1 MPLYNVRHAEC
12 DGVGEGEFVTAKDAK
27 DAVTKVNP
35 LFRYAANEDGES
47 GGDCDSWSGIKPHL
61 KRIRPV
67 AGSRPADILSGCE
80 PSHATVDG
88 SYDYF
93 LVYQVASVP
102 GGKTILVPSTKE

>member
-1 MPLYNVRHAEC
+1 MPIFNVRHAEC
-12 DGVGEGEFVTAKDAK
+12 DDTGEGEFVNAKDAK
-27 DAVTKVNP
+27 DALAKVDP
-35 LFRYAANEDGES
+35 LFKYAADEDGEG
-47 GGDCDSWSGIKPHL
+47 GGDCDSWSGIKSHL

-67 AGSRPADILSGCE
+67 AGSRPSDILSGTE

-102 GGKTILVPSTKE
+102 AGKTILVPPKKE

>member
-12 DGVGEGEFVTAKDAK
+12 DDTGEGQFVIAKDAK
-27 DAVTKVNP
+27 DALAKVDP
-35 LFRYAANEDGES
+35 LFKYAADEDGEG
-47 GGDCDSWSGIKPHL
+47 GGDCDSWSGIKSHL
-61 KRIRPV
+61 KRVRPV

-93 LVYQVASVP
+93 LVYQVAS
-102 GGKTILVPSTKE
+102 LPSGAKLAEPHKE

>member
-12 DGVGEGEFVTAKDAK
+12 DGVGEGEFVEAKNAK
-27 DAVTKVNP
+27 DAVAKVDP
-35 LFRYAANEDGES
+35 LFQYAADEDGEG
-47 GGDCDSWSGIKPHL
+47 GGDHDSWGGIKSHL

-67 AGSRPADILSGCE
+67 AGSRPSDILSGCE

-93 LVYQVASVP
+93 LVYQVASLPP
-102 GGKTILVPSTKE
+102 GAKLTEPHKE